1 MTATPEVKPGQVWA
15 DNDARNEGRTL
26 RVVGIEPDKRGHPC
40 NPPRSV
46 AVCEIITH
54 SADVQARVDG
64 DTSRNGWTW
73 KPKDRRGKTVRI
85 RLDRFRPTTTGYRLI
100 SEAPEQTTG
109 EVPA

>member
-1 MTATPEVKPGQVWA
+1 MTATPDVKPGQVWA
-15 DNDARNEGRTL
+15 ANDPRQEGRTL
-26 RVVGIEPDKRGHPC
+26 RVVSINRGDRACDTQDRPYVEC
-40 NPPRSV
+40 V
-46 AVCEIITH
+46 TITN
-54 SADVQARVDG
+54 SEDVQARVDG